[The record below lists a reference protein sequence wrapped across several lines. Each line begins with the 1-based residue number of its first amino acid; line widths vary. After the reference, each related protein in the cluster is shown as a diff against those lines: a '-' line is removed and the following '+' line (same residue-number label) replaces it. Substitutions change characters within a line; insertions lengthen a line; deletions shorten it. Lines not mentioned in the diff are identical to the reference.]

1 MTGYQFTVTCRHCG
15 ALLDHDAGTRGNVS
29 RVAAVAHCTEC
40 GSTYRLDITLS
51 VLNGPAIR
59 DTMPDV
65 ACRNPDAVGAPLIN
79 ALLEAQR

>member
-1 MTGYQFTVTCRHCG
+1 MRRLGVCG
-15 ALLDHDAGTRGNVS
+15 ALLDHDAGTRGDVA

-59 DTMPDV
+59 CTMPAGDV
-65 ACRNPDAVGAPLIN
+65 ACRNPDAPGAPLID
-79 ALLEAQR
+79 LLMAAQR